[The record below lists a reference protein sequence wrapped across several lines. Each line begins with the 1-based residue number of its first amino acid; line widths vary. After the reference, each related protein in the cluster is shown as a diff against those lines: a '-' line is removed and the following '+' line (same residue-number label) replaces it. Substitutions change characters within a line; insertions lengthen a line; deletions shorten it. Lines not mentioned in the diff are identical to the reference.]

1 MLKFNCKNEEL
12 ITKYIEMEAEVLG
25 DPVEDVVKDII
36 NEHAE
41 TEVEAISNP
50 IDDFTGDIILS
61 YFEPKNKK
69 DAEDCR
75 KIILNDE
82 STLNDVLAALKDI
95 AKRKNEDTIKDREA
109 NREGIESIST
119 TIGNILDEG
128 ADYPGIKFRNA
139 VIKYATEKN
148 DAVTKKDFDRELSWL
163 AGGEDPDYG
172 NIFAAASNVMY
183 KAYVDENLEDI
194 ADLLLSNLE
203 EEALEIELCSED
215 KELLI
220 SAVKMYSDAH
230 KAE

>member
-12 ITKYIEMEAEVLG
+12 ITKYIEMEAEALG
-25 DPVEDVVKDII
+25 DPVEDVI
-36 NEHAE
+36 E
-41 TEVEAISNP
+41 
-50 IDDFTGDIILS
+50 DIILS
-61 YFEPKNKK
+61 YFEPKNRK

-82 STLNDVLAALKDI
+82 VTLNEVLAALKDI

-128 ADYPGIKFRNA
+128 ADYPDIKFRNA

-203 EEALEIELCSED
+203 EEALEIELCSDD